1 MVVSRAMKGRSKMS
15 RAMVVSRA
23 MTMKSRAMTMK
34 KKKTKTT
41 KCPKAEEQGR

>member
-34 KKKTKTT
+34 KKTKTT